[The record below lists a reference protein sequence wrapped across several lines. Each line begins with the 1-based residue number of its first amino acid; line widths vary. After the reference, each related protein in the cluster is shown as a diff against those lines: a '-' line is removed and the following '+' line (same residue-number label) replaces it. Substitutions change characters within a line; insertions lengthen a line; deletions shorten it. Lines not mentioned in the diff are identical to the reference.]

1 MPSHDLSSP
10 PAPGQSTCR
19 SCWLAAPGLLWMG
32 LFFLV
37 PLALVFA
44 ISFASRGTYGGIV
57 WEFTAANYLDLW
69 HPLYGK
75 ILGQSLWY
83 ASLTTAICFVLGFP
97 LAYMIARSPA
107 RWQPVLLLLVM
118 LPFWTNFLVRTYA
131 WMIVLRQDGLVNG
144 LLRALGIVD
153 APLELLYTPT
163 AVVIGLVYGYLPFM
177 VLPLYVAVERLDP
190 RLVEAAWDLYASRWA
205 IFTRVV
211 VSSHDAGHRRWLCPG
226 LHPVDRLVYHA
237 GSARRGEKH
246 DDRQSHSTRVSGR
259 AGLAVGIGGVLC
271 ADGDRHGRGGAVLP
285 PCRPDCRAVGGT
297 MRRGSTGLSLVSGL
311 AMLFL
316 YGPILVLVLYSFNA
330 AHLSMAWR
338 GTTLKWYA
346 ALWHDEALLA
356 ATANSL
362 LIAVISTIGATLLGG
377 LMALGMERMPLRR
390 QQIIEGG
397 LVLPLVIPEVM
408 MGVALMLLFVMLKM
422 PLGLTTV
429 ILGHIV
435 FNIPL
440 VTIMIRT
447 RLRKLDPALR
457 EAAADLGADSWQVF
471 RHVTLPLL
479 RPAIWGAVLVAFTV
493 SLDDFLVTFFT
504 AGPGAT
510 TLPLKVYSMIKSGV
524 TPEINALSALLLLIS
539 MACVALSLHLQRRE
553 V

>member
-1 MPSHDLSSP
+1 
-10 PAPGQSTCR
+10 
-19 SCWLAAPGLLWMG
+19 
-32 LFFLV
+32 
-37 PLALVFA
+37 
-44 ISFASRGTYGGIV
+44 
-57 WEFTAANYLDLW
+57 
-69 HPLYGK
+69 
-75 ILGQSLWY
+75 
-83 ASLTTAICFVLGFP
+83 
-97 LAYMIARSPA
+97 
-107 RWQPVLLLLVM
+107 
-118 LPFWTNFLVRTYA
+118 
-131 WMIVLRQDGLVNG
+131 
-144 LLRALGIVD
+144 
-153 APLELLYTPT
+153 
-163 AVVIGLVYGYLPFM
+163 
-177 VLPLYVAVERLDP
+177 
-190 RLVEAAWDLYASRWA
+190 
-205 IFTRVV
+205 
-211 VSSHDAGHRRWLCPG
+211 
-226 LHPVDRLVYHA
+226 
-237 GSARRGEKH
+237 
-246 DDRQSHSTRVSGR
+246 
-259 AGLAVGIGGVLC
+259 
-271 ADGDRHGRGGAVLP
+271 
-285 PCRPDCRAVGGT
+285 
-297 MRRGSTGLSLVSGL
+297 MRRGSASLSLVSIL

-316 YGPILVLVLYSFNA
+316 YGPIFVLVLYSFNS

-362 LIAVISTIGATLLGG
+362 LIAVSSTIGATLLGG

-390 QQIIEGG
+390 QQLIEGG

-429 ILGHIV
+429 ILGHIA

-440 VTIMIRT
+440 VTVMIRA

-479 RPAIWGAVLVAFTV
+479 RPAVWGAVLVAFTV

-524 TPEINALSALLLLIS
+524 TPEINALSALLLVIS